1 MSNKSFTQF
10 HAGSNVVIVG
20 SNAELADVDNPRG
33 DIHGFTAY
41 VVAFNEY
48 GDTRLSPTIGTYRS
62 DRDAVEAAEKQA
74 AALQSRYDN
83 LGKLPV
89 GFDRWA
95 EGRAIYGSDA
105 YVEYGADDDLAW
117 ERSQEEAF

>member
-1 MSNKSFTQF
+1 MANKVFNQF
-10 HAGSNVVIVG
+10 HAGSDVVVVG
-20 SNAELADVDNPRG
+20 SNSELADIDNPRG
-33 DIHGFTAY
+33 DIFGFTAY

-48 GDTRLSPTIGTYRS
+48 GDTRLSPSIGTFPS
-62 DRDAVEAAEKQA
+62 DRAAVEAAEKQA

-95 EGRAIYGSDA
+95 EGRAIYGSEA

-117 ERSQEEAF
+117 ERSQEEVF